1 MQQAQQQFASNPM
14 MAYFAALQSNMF
26 QQQQQQQQQQNQSN
40 PLNFTST
47 PSSSTACS
55 NSTQMSPFS
64 LLQQQQK
71 NSFMSHQ
78 QALPGFSTLDQ
89 TSQTSTAAILAAAM
103 TAIAQGGVESN
114 NMSQL
119 LPHLLQTM
127 QQQSVPS
134 TIPGSLKTPQQLPS
148 TNNNN
153 KVQESNYNSN
163 LLSPSSS
170 SSSNSYKHVTEKS
183 EAPQAKKQKLS
194 NESFLLK
201 ATNNVENMDT
211 SDVGLSGEKEARNFL
226 CYWCDFRGR
235 WRSEIIQHMRCHH
248 AREKPYRCS
257 ACMYASNW
265 KWDVQKHT
273 KKQHP
278 NNQNAKIIEI
288 SDQILFP
295 DLKDLNFFENVK
307 PTLPN
312 NSTPD
317 SIKKIPSALNLTPP
331 NSSSASSTSSSSSS
345 SSLNSKPV
353 KTQENRGRPKSKHNS
368 QQPQASTFS
377 SEQPVTTQTK
387 ASKHHSLCCQQCPY
401 VACNLSD
408 LRRHLIVHSNEQPY
422 HCCSCD
428 FKSKWKSDVKKHQ
441 RNANHVG
448 PILVGKKAMQ
458 KVIENLGL
466 DKNSMMTL
474 YGPNIQVIDNKQCK
488 SNEKLIDEDNIQF
501 KNSGIKFQKNS
512 SNKYLSQPISSEGS
526 MKRKHHAESDCEEFY
541 EQNYDEEE
549 DYEQLIE
556 GEDIEDEYEQVLA
569 YNNNNGMY
577 VDEEV
582 EDEELIEPLNEEYN
596 ENQDEI
602 NSQFTDDDNN
612 CNEDL
617 IEENLNE
624 LEEEIDC

>member
-1 MQQAQQQFASNPM
+1 M
-14 MAYFAALQSNMF
+14 MAYFAALQNNMF
-26 QQQQQQQQQQNQSN
+26 QQQHQVN
-40 PLNFTST
+40 PLGLTST
-47 PSSSTACS
+47 PSSSASS
-55 NSTQMSPFS
+55 NTPSNPNQISPFS
-64 LLQQQQK
+64 LLQQQQQQQQQK
-71 NSFMSHQ
+71 NPFMLQ
-78 QALPGFSTLDQ
+78 QPGFNALDQ
-89 TSQTSTAAILAAAM
+89 TSPTSTAAILAAAM
-103 TAIAQGGVESN
+103 AAIAQGGVDPN

-127 QQQSVPS
+127 QHQQHQQSAPS
-134 TIPGSLKTPQQLPS
+134 ITTSANSKAPQPPAS
-148 TNNNN
+148 ANN
-153 KVQESNYNSN
+153 KVQDSNYNSN

-170 SSSNSYKHVTEKS
+170 SSSHSYRHDQ
-183 EAPQAKKQKLS
+183 PQAKKQKLS
-194 NESFLLK
+194 SNSNGNNSDSLLVK
-201 ATNNVENMDT
+201 ACQMEQMDV
-211 SDVGLSGEKEARNFL
+211 SDAGQSGEKEARNFL

-278 NNQNAKIIEI
+278 NNQNAKIVEI

-295 DLKDLNFFENVK
+295 DLKDMNFFENVK
-307 PTLPN
+307 PTLLN
-312 NSTPD
+312 SSTPD
-317 SIKKIPSALNLTPP
+317 SVKKIPSALNLTPP

-353 KTQENRGRPKSKHNS
+353 KTHENRGRPKSKHN
-368 QQPQASTFS
+368 QPH
-377 SEQPVTTQTK
+377 QPLSRSHEAAAAPVQNK
-387 ASKHHSLCCQQCPY
+387 PASKHHSLCCQQCPY

-441 RNANHVG
+441 RSVGHVG

-466 DKNSMMTL
+466 DKNSMVTL

-501 KNSGIKFQKNS
+501 RESGVTFQKNK
-512 SNKYLSQPISSEGS
+512 SNKFVSRSKCDAESSS
-526 MKRKHHAESDCEEFY
+526 LKRKHAESDCEEFE
-541 EQNYDEEE
+541 EQHYDEEE
-549 DYEQLIE
+549 DYEQLNE
-556 GEDIEDEYEQVLA
+556 GEEIDDEYEQVLA
-569 YNNNNGMY
+569 YNNNNGHY
-577 VDEEV
+577 ADEELDD
-582 EDEELIEPLNEEYN
+582 EDEQLIEPLNEEYD
-596 ENQDEI
+596 ENQDEM
-602 NSQFTDDDNN
+602 NSQFTDDNNN
-612 CNEDL
+612 CDEGL
-617 IEENLNE
+617 MEHNLNE
-624 LEEEIDC
+624 LGEEIDC